1 MKKVLIISALFLS
14 SIFCSAQNS
23 NWSVNAG
30 YLVSQLS
37 ASDMGL
43 SFSFDFNGFTLGVA
57 YDSNTQENSLKFS
70 TGVNWDIKT
79 AKAAGLSNTYHY
91 LRIPVHAKYDFATKG
106 TAKLFV
112 AAGPSVNVGI
122 TNDNVEFDE
131 GDGPKRVFLQLG
143 LLAGLEFS
151 GRYIV
156 KIGYDFGVT
165 KFQRVTYTTRCNAFN
180 LGVGYRF

>member
-1 MKKVLIISALFLS
+1 MKRFLIILIVVLS
-14 SIFCSAQNS
+14 SFVCSAQS
-23 NWSVNAG
+23 RWSVNAG

-79 AKAAGLSNTYHY
+79 AKAMGLSNTYHY
-91 LRIPVHAKYDFATKG
+91 IRIPVHAKYDFATKG

-122 TNDNVEFDE
+122 TSDKVEFDE

>member
-1 MKKVLIISALFLS
+1 MRRFIIISIIIFS
-14 SIFCSAQNS
+14 SFVCSAQS
-23 NWSVNAG
+23 RWSVNAG

-43 SFSFDFNGFTLGVA
+43 SFSFDFNGFTMGVA

-79 AKAAGLSNTYHY
+79 AKAMGLSNTYHY
-91 LRIPVHAKYDFATKG
+91 IRIPVHAKYDFATKG

-122 TNDNVEFDE
+122 TSDKVEFDE
-131 GDGPKRVFLQLG
+131 GDSPKRVFLQLG

>member
-1 MKKVLIISALFLS
+1 MRKYLVISVIFLS
-14 SIFCSAQNS
+14 SILCSAQS
-23 NWSVNAG
+23 RWSVNAG

-79 AKAAGLSNTYHY
+79 AKAVGLSNTYHY
-91 LRIPVHAKYDFATKG
+91 IRIPVHAKYDFATKG

-151 GRYIV
+151 GKYIV

>member
-1 MKKVLIISALFLS
+1 
-14 SIFCSAQNS
+14 
-23 NWSVNAG
+23 
-30 YLVSQLS
+30 
-37 ASDMGL
+37 MGL

-79 AKAAGLSNTYHY
+79 AKAMGLSNTYHY
-91 LRIPVHAKYDFATKG
+91 IRIPVHAKYDFATKG

-122 TNDNVEFDE
+122 TSDKVEFDE

>member
-1 MKKVLIISALFLS
+1 MRKSLLI
-14 SIFCSAQNS
+14 SIFILGSFVCSAQS
-23 NWSVNAG
+23 RWSVNAG

-37 ASDMGL
+37 ASDLGL

-79 AKAAGLSNTYHY
+79 AKAVGLSNTYHY
-91 LRIPVHAKYDFATKG
+91 LRIPVHAKYDFTTKG

-122 TNDNVEFDE
+122 TSDNVEFDE